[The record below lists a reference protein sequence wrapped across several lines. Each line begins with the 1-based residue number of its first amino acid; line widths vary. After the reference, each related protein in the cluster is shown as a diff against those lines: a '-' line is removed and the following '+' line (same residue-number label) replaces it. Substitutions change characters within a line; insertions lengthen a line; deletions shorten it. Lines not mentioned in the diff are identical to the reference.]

1 MTQQKTFKRKVRA
14 RMEKTGESYTAAR
27 RQLLAADGGEVSV
40 AADVAA
46 DFRPPMSDEA
56 IRRGSGRAWDAW
68 FAILDTWGARRRS
81 HKEIARWLTDE
92 HQVGGWW
99 AQAVTVG
106 YEQARGLRRKHERP
120 GQGFEISATK
130 TIAAPVERLY
140 RAVTDAKE
148 RRRWLADD
156 RLSERTKTA
165 PKVARYDWDGG
176 PSRVVAHFDAK
187 DDGRSRIAIVHER
200 LPDPETAE
208 AMKAFWRLQVAALK
222 EMLEA

>member
-1 MTQQKTFKRKVRA
+1 MTRQKTFKRRVRT
-14 RMEKTGESYTAAR
+14 RMRKTGESYTAAR
-27 RQLLAADGGEVSV
+27 RQLLAGDGGQVSV

-56 IRRGSGRAWDAW
+56 IQRGSGRTWDAW
-68 FAILDTWGARRRS
+68 FALLDSWGARKRT
-81 HKEIARWLTDE
+81 HPEIARWLTEE

-99 AQAVTVG
+99 AQSITVG
-106 YEQARGLRRKHERP
+106 YEQARGMRRKHERP

-130 TIAAPVERLY
+130 TVAVPIERLY
-140 RAVTDAKE
+140 RAFTDAKQ

-165 PKVARYDWDGG
+165 AKVARYDWDGG

-187 DDGRSRIAIVHER
+187 DDGRSRIAVVHER
-200 LPDPETAE
+200 LPDPEAAE
-208 AMKAFWRLQVAALK
+208 EMKAFWRQQVAALK
-222 EMLEA
+222 EVLEG